1 MRRLP
6 ITVLTVLSL
15 VVPVL
20 GQPLADQVPEDA
32 MLYLAWCGADSL
44 PPEYAQ
50 SHLKA
55 LLDASRI
62 RELFTQFLPQAG
74 QKLIEQEPG
83 SRQAVQM
90 IQALS
95 KPLWKYPTAIYFAG
109 MDTRNFRRPTPRLA
123 VICRAGNDAES
134 VQQQLAK
141 LLAQAGD
148 ADDAVRA
155 FRREGLVGLLV
166 GYADEAEALAGDAR
180 RDLLHSPAFVAA
192 MKRQPHKQPVSVVY
206 VDFERVIAMIEQ
218 LAQQQDDVQA
228 QQTVPKVIDAL
239 GLRGLKRLIRTS
251 GFDGPDWLTQ
261 TFIEAPAPRKGL
273 LEGLSDEAISPEL
286 LKAIPA
292 DATFAAVGQFDAAR
306 LITRLREIA
315 GQIDPQAQRVFD
327 QVLGGVQ
334 LAIAKNPVTDV
345 LEPLGRQW
353 AAYCSPSVAGN
364 GLLGVVIVNRLDDP
378 AKAASALPTAMVNLS
393 NWGAVALNSIQ
404 AGVQIRLRNT
414 KIDGMTVYYVGLPI
428 IAPAWVIR
436 DGYLYM
442 GLYPQSAAAGARWLS
457 RGQPSIESNQ
467 DFVALRKR
475 LGVAEP
481 VAFSFYDLPE
491 TALRGTMYQQFMLL
505 GRYGGF
511 ADLFGIPLP
520 EPLLPPLDVLA
531 QHIAPA
537 GSVSWVDDAGYY
549 TRAISPF
556 PGSTLLSEPGMLT
569 NGAPAAGAMMVSILL
584 PSLNRARETANR
596 VKCAANMRQI
606 GQAMLLHCN
615 EHGGQYPQALGELLT
630 QELSPQVFICPSSR
644 TQLPPQIAAADLQ
657 SQIAW
662 VNANSDYVYL
672 GAGKRVAAL
681 GERDILLY
689 EKPDNHNHDGMNIT
703 YADGHVEFEPMAAAM
718 QELEHIGATPPQP

>member
-1 MRRLP
+1 MSRLL
-6 ITVLTVLSL
+6 IAVLSL
-15 VVPVL
+15 IGLGVPVL
-20 GQPLADQVPEDA
+20 GQPLADHVPDDA
-32 MLYLAWCGADSL
+32 VVYLAWCGADSL

-55 LLDASRI
+55 LIDASKI

-74 QKLIEQEPG
+74 QKLIEHEPD
-83 SRQAVQM
+83 SRQAVQI

-95 KPLWKYPTAIYFAG
+95 RPLWKYPTAFYFAG
-109 MDTRNFRRPTPRLA
+109 MDTRSFRRPTPRLGL
-123 VICRAGNDAES
+123 ICRAGNDAEA

-141 LLAQAGD
+141 LLAQPGD
-148 ADDAVRA
+148 AEAPVRA
-155 FRREGLVGLLV
+155 FRRGDLVGVLV
-166 GYADEAEALAGDAR
+166 GYADDVQALAGDGR
-180 RDLLHSPAFVAA
+180 PDLLRSPAFVAA
-192 MKRQPHKQPVSVVY
+192 MKHQPHNQPVSIVY

-218 LAQQQDDVQA
+218 LAQQRGEVQI
-228 QQTVPKVIDAL
+228 QQPLPKVIDAL

-261 TFIEAPAPRKGL
+261 TFIQAPAPRKGL
-273 LEGLSDEAISPEL
+273 LEGLSGEAISPEL

-306 LITRLREIA
+306 LVTRLREIA

-364 GLLGVVIVNRLDDP
+364 GLLGIVLVNRLDDP

-393 NWGAVALNSIQ
+393 NWGAVALNSVQ
-404 AGVQIRLRNT
+404 AGVQIRLRST

-428 IAPAWVIR
+428 IAPSWVIR
-436 DGYLYM
+436 DGYLYI
-442 GLYPQSAAAGARWLS
+442 GLYPQSAAAGARWQS
-457 RGQPSIESNQ
+457 RGQPSIDSNR

-481 VAFSFYDLPE
+481 VAISFYDLPE
-491 TALRGTMYQQFMLL
+491 TALRGTMYQQLMLL
-505 GRYGGF
+505 GRYGGL
-511 ADLFGIPLP
+511 ADLFGIALP

-537 GSVSWVDDAGYY
+537 GSVSWVDDEGCY

-556 PGSTLLSEPGMLT
+556 PGSKLLSEPGMLT
-569 NGAPAAGAMMVSILL
+569 NGAPAAGALMVGILL
-584 PSLNRARETANR
+584 PSLHRARETANR
-596 VKCAANMRQI
+596 VKCASNMRQI
-606 GQAMLLHCN
+606 GQAMLLHAN
-615 EHGGQYPQALGELLT
+615 ENRGQYPQTLGELLM

-644 TQLPPQIAAADLQ
+644 TQLPPEIDAADLRAQ
-657 SQIAW
+657 MAW
-662 VNANSDYVYL
+662 VNANADYVYL
-672 GAGKRVAAL
+672 GGGKRANAA
-681 GERDILLY
+681 GAQDILLY
-689 EKPDNHNHDGMNIT
+689 EKPGNHKHDGMNIV
-703 YADGHVEFEPMAAAM
+703 YADGHVEFKPTAAAM
-718 QELEHIGATPPQP
+718 QELQRVGATPPQP